1 MESEASQID
10 PSPKAATLKKFAPPT
25 MNSEGKSFPREIIS
39 QHMQNND
46 ESFVQKNEEM
56 PI

>member
-10 PSPKAATLKKFAPPT
+10 PSPKAATIKKFAPPT
-25 MNSEGKSFPREIIS
+25 MNSEGKSFPREIVS
-39 QHMQNND
+39 QHTQNND
-46 ESFVQKNEEM
+46 ENIIQNNEEA

>member
-10 PSPKAATLKKFAPPT
+10 PSPKAATIKKFAPPT
-25 MNSEGKSFPREIIS
+25 MNSEGKSFPREIVS
-39 QHMQNND
+39 QPKQNND
-46 ESFVQKNEEM
+46 KDFVQNEEG